1 MTLSTL
7 DIKEIKKHLKGRN
20 KGIQVLTLPAAQAE
34 QKEVH
39 LSGKDLARRL
49 KGLLTREEADTF
61 ERHINESCEQVND

>member
-1 MTLSTL
+1 MTLGTL
-7 DIKEIKKHLKGRN
+7 DIKQIKKHLKGRK
-20 KGIQVLTLPAAQAE
+20 KGIQVLTLPPAQVE

-49 KGLLTREEADTF
+49 KGLLTPEEADTF